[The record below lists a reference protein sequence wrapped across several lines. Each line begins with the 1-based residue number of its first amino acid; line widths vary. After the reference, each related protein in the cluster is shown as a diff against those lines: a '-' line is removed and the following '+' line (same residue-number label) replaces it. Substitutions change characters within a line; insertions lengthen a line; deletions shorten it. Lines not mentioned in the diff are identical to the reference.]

1 MTASAHGPDTAPR
14 SGAAANPFVLQ
25 GIALTGL
32 AMVVASASLAAA
44 SDHPVVHAVLIDWIV
59 LSYVLNGRPTP
70 TGDHG

>member
-1 MTASAHGPDTAPR
+1 
-14 SGAAANPFVLQ
+14 VLQ

-59 LSYVLNGRPTP
+59 LSYVLSGRPTP